1 MAAGDSSDI
10 LMKFVLKK
18 KGEREG
24 PIEGE
29 SSTELVIAGEQRSNL
44 LAGFKKKFMFEIDSF
59 NFSVGIN
66 DDSGAAPARP
76 GQNPAAHGAA
86 PRGTPAAP
94 QGGFQ
99 AWRSG
104 RPHKDYPVTVQPI
117 TFSRPID
124 RASNLLLQHCIACTS
139 FESASLVKRK
149 AAGTAA
155 AGEGYLRMDFT
166 GVLITEIEWS
176 NDEPIKETCKF
187 ISRAIT
193 VRYRPQLPDG
203 TLGII
208 RLGFWSML
216 PWEREAELR

>member
-10 LMKFVLKK
+10 LMKFVLKE
-18 KGEREG
+18 KGQKEG
-24 PIEGE
+24 PIQGE

-59 NFSVGIN
+59 NFSVGID
-66 DDSGAAPARP
+66 DDS
-76 GQNPAAHGAA
+76 GAA

-149 AAGTAA
+149 AAGSAA
-155 AGEGYLRMDFT
+155 AGEAYLRMDFT

-203 TLGII
+203 SLGII